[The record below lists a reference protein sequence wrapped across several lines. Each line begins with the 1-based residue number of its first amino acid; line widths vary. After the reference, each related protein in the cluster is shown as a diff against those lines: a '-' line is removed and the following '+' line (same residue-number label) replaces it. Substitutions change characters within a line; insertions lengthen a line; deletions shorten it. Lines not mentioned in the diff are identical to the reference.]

1 MPPKKQEEEPSAPI
15 VTWTVLPIVCNS
27 SLATEALKKA
37 VAMKKVVDKA
47 KLIQLLK
54 DKGIDKYL

>member
-47 KLIQLLK
+47 KLI
-54 DKGIDKYL
+54 